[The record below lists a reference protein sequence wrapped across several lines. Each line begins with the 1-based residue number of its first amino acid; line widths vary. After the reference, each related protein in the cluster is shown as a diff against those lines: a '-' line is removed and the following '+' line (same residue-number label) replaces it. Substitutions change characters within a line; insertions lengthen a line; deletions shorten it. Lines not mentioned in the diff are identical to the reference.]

1 VLVRVVVRDAH
12 GEPVANLAK
21 ENFQLFDNRKPQTIT
36 AFSVET
42 PESRT
47 PPAVSG
53 QAESGEIADR
63 AAKTTNNLPSRFLAI
78 VFDDVHL
85 QIGDAVTVRSAA
97 LRLFDVLR
105 PSDRVAIYSTS
116 GQVTQEFTADH
127 ELLKKALVQIIPRPV
142 GGLPYHDCPE
152 VTFYQA
158 DLIENRHDDQALG
171 AAVEDA
177 IQCAYNGDRTHMQ
190 DALSLARTSSVRA
203 LTRGES
209 ESGYANRHIEDVL
222 GRLAAMPGQR
232 ILVFASPGY
241 LLSRLTSDA
250 SGIIDR
256 ANRSNIVIDS
266 LDARGLY
273 TPDVSGDL
281 ADPPADSIRA
291 SGYKAMYR
299 VSAQMADSEILQ
311 EFADGTGGTYFHNR
325 NDLDEG
331 FREAVGAPAVS
342 YLLAFSPQNL
352 KLDGRYHNLTVKLAG
367 KSPYKIQARRGY
379 YAPHTLSN
387 PEETAK
393 EEIREALFSQEQM
406 SDVPVAMQTQFFKKD
421 AENARVA
428 VLARVDLKSMAFR
441 KADGRNRDELTVVT
455 GLFDEN
461 GNYVTGGVKTIQ
473 MRLFDAT
480 YERLSRSGLTVKSSF
495 DVKPGSY
502 LVRLVVRD
510 SEGEKMAAQNG
521 AVVIPF

>member
-1 VLVRVVVRDAH
+1 M
-12 GEPVANLAK
+12 
-21 ENFQLFDNRKPQTIT
+21 
-36 AFSVET
+36 
-42 PESRT
+42 
-47 PPAVSG
+47 
-53 QAESGEIADR
+53 
-63 AAKTTNNLPSRFLAI
+63 
-78 VFDDVHL
+78 
-85 QIGDAVTVRSAA
+85 
-97 LRLFDVLR
+97 
-105 PSDRVAIYSTS
+105 
-116 GQVTQEFTADH
+116 
-127 ELLKKALVQIIPRPV
+127 
-142 GGLPYHDCPE
+142 
-152 VTFYQA
+152 TFYQA
-158 DLIENRHDDQALG
+158 DLIENRHDDQALH

-177 IQCAYNGDRTHMQ
+177 LECAYNGDRSRIQ
-190 DALSLARTSSVRA
+190 DALTLARTSSIRA
-203 LTRGES
+203 LTRGER
-209 ESGYANRHIEDVL
+209 ESDYANRHIEDAL

-232 ILVFASPGY
+232 ILVFASPGF
-241 LLSRLTSDA
+241 LLSRLTSSA

-256 ANRSNIVIDS
+256 ANRSNIVIDT

-273 TPDVSGDL
+273 TPDVSGDV
-281 ADPPADSIRA
+281 ADPPADSVLA

-299 VSAQMADSEILQ
+299 VTAQSANSQVLQ

-325 NDLDEG
+325 NDLDQG

-352 KLDGRYHNLTVKLAG
+352 RLDGRFHNLTVKLAN
-367 KSPYKIQARRGY
+367 KQPYKIQARRGY
-379 YAPHTLSN
+379 YAPRTLSD

-406 SDVPVAMQTQFFKKD
+406 NDVPIAMQTQFFKKD

-428 VLARVDLKSMAFR
+428 VLARVDLKSMAFQ
-441 KADGRNRDELTVVT
+441 KTDGRNRDELTVVT

-461 GNYVTGGVKTIQ
+461 GNYITGGVKTIQ

-510 SEGEKMAAQNG
+510 SGGDKMAAQNG
-521 AVVIPF
+521 SVNIPF